1 MAGKPRNR
9 NRSTA
14 RVNVASPSLLTQII
28 ALMMH
33 APIEEAKRTLD
44 VAHAILDARKSGSGA
59 PLTQPALPGTTAA
72 SAGAGYSPTTASGAP
87 RRKPGPKPKA
97 VVEGAN
103 AAVDAAT
110 ASATGGQP
118 SPAAAAK
125 GPRRVPA
132 NKLPGAGT
140 RPPVGGADAVAGGD
154 PVADGLPDGDAP
166 LPDQGSADDVVEPAG
181 SEVNV

>member
-14 RVNVASPSLLTQII
+14 RATAAAPSLLTQVITM
-28 ALMMH
+28 LMH
-33 APIEEAKRTLD
+33 APIGEARHVLE
-44 VAHAILDARKSGSGA
+44 VGAAIVMARSAG
-59 PLTQPALPGTTAA
+59 PTLTQPALPGTTAA
-72 SAGAGYSPTTASGAP
+72 SSGSAATTASGAP

-118 SPAAAAK
+118 LPAAAAK

-154 PVADGLPDGDAP
+154 PVADGLPVGDAS
-166 LPDQGSADDVVEPAG
+166 LPDQGAADDIFEPAG
-181 SEVNV
+181 SEVTV